1 MVSNP
6 EWLCSPDSLAEPLG
20 NMSRSSLL
28 NLNSLGKICGSGNSS
43 DMVILDRVKRK
54 NSVRRMSIIEDG
66 QLAEV
71 LYLIPKQ
78 CVMEQLPFIN
88 PADYILCEKLAG
100 IPAEVS
106 VLHTPDS
113 CQPCPPAG
121 KQPIQCFRC
130 GVMCKGEALR
140 VQSSYFH
147 IKCFTC
153 KVCGCDLAQS
163 GFFLRNGDCLCPVDF
178 QRLHGTPCTN
188 CGEFVEG
195 EVVTVLGK
203 SYHLACFV
211 CTMCK
216 QPFPA
221 GDYVTFRGKECL
233 CQRCTEPVSP
243 SNQIRHPSYCSGCGR
258 DIKNGQALLALGA
271 QWHLGCFKCKACS
284 RVLSGEYIN
293 KDGFPYCERD
303 YQTLFGVKCEACQ
316 RFITGKVLEAGERH
330 YHPGCARCGR
340 CGKIFAE
347 GEEMYVQGSTIWH
360 PNCKDN
366 NRTEESCR
374 VSRPKAPCLDFFFPP
389 HELKPNR
396 SSSESSCSRPGSCTP
411 SSPGRTICAKVDN
424 EIIDY
429 RDLAAIPRVK
439 AIYDIEHPDMISYK
453 SVNSSALDDGGNT
466 QTRRRLTESPG
477 NASETTEESFETR
490 PCVPK
495 SSGDGPFGGQTMWC
509 RHSYSPA
516 LSRSP
521 QHFHRPGSPSLLP
534 GSKNASRPASPLN
547 PPFLSKTRADE
558 GFDLYRRPPV
568 YKQQGPGSSSSQTA
582 SSPEYSHN
590 FLSLPHTASYLHT
603 CSDRFNFKVRESN
616 SFPCRL
622 EVLVVLLSPPAPSH
636 FGQNEGFHENIDRR
650 LRSRADLPHH
660 GNGSRCTERGAEE
673 VDSLRFPFSPSLRCS
688 RYGRWRLTGPL
699 QRAGGPERHL

>member
-1 MVSNP
+1 MN
-6 EWLCSPDSLAEPLG
+6 
-20 NMSRSSLL
+20 RSSLL
-28 NLNSLGKICGSGNSS
+28 NLNSLGKLCGSGNSS

-78 CVMEQLPFIN
+78 CMMEQLPFIN
-88 PADYILCEKLAG
+88 PDDYIVCEKLAG

-106 VLHTPDS
+106 VLHALDG
-113 CQPCPPAG
+113 CQPGPLAG

-130 GVMCKGEALR
+130 GALCKGEALR

-147 IKCFTC
+147 LKCFTC
-153 KVCGCDLAQS
+153 KVCGCDLALS
-163 GFFLRNGDCLCPVDF
+163 GFFMRNGDCLCPVDF

-203 SYHLACFV
+203 SYHPACFV

-221 GDYVTFRGKECL
+221 GDFVTFRGKQCL
-233 CQRCTEPVSP
+233 CQRCNEPTSP
-243 SNQIRHPSYCSGCGR
+243 NHISHPNNCSGCGR

-271 QWHLGCFKCKACS
+271 QWHLGCFKCKSC
-284 RVLSGEYIN
+284 RRILSGEYIN

-303 YQTLFGVKCEACQ
+303 YQTQFGVKCEACQ

-330 YHPGCARCGR
+330 YHPGCAKCSR
-340 CGKIFAE
+340 CGKMFTE

-360 PNCKDN
+360 PNCKDSS
-366 NRTEESCR
+366 RAEESCR
-374 VSRPKAPCLDFFFPP
+374 ISRPKTPCLDFFFPP
-389 HELKPNR
+389 RELKPNR

-453 SVNSSALDDGGNT
+453 SVNSCTLGDGGDAAT
-466 QTRRRLTESPG
+466 GRSLTESPG
-477 NASETTEESFETR
+477 NVSETTEKSFATR

-495 SSGDGPFGGQTMWC
+495 SSSDGPFGGQTMWC

-521 QHFHRPGSPSLLP
+521 QHFHRPDPDSSSTQTVSLP
-534 GSKNASRPASPLN
+534 G
-547 PPFLSKTRADE
+547 F
-558 GFDLYRRPPV
+558 
-568 YKQQGPGSSSSQTA
+568 
-582 SSPEYSHN
+582 SHN
-590 FLSLPHTASYLHT
+590 FLSLPRFLPGYRLTS
-603 CSDRFNFKVRESN
+603 SDRFSFKLTTDDQLPLTRVDRGVSMPN
-616 SFPCRL
+616 LL
-622 EVLVVLLSPPAPSH
+622 EPKVYPYELLKVS
-636 FGQNEGFHENIDRR
+636 NEGRVKLPKDVDRTR
-650 LRSRADLPHH
+650 L
-660 GNGSRCTERGAEE
+660 
-673 VDSLRFPFSPSLRCS
+673 
-688 RYGRWRLTGPL
+688 
-699 QRAGGPERHL
+699 ERHLSPDSFFEIFGMKIQEFDKLPLWKRNDMKKAANLF

>member
-1 MVSNP
+1 MN
-6 EWLCSPDSLAEPLG
+6 
-20 NMSRSSLL
+20 RSSLL
-28 NLNSLGKICGSGNSS
+28 NLNSLGKLCGSGNSS

-78 CVMEQLPFIN
+78 CMMEQLPFIN
-88 PADYILCEKLAG
+88 PDDYIVCEKLAG

-106 VLHTPDS
+106 VLHALDG
-113 CQPCPPAG
+113 CQPGLPAG
-121 KQPIQCFRC
+121 KQQIQCFRC
-130 GVMCKGEALR
+130 GALCKGEALR

-147 IKCFTC
+147 LKCFTC
-153 KVCGCDLAQS
+153 KVCGCDLALS
-163 GFFLRNGDCLCPVDF
+163 GFFMRNGDCLCPVDF

-203 SYHLACFV
+203 SYHPACFV

-221 GDYVTFRGKECL
+221 GDFVTFRGKECL
-233 CQRCTEPVSP
+233 CQRCTEPASP
-243 SNQIRHPSYCSGCGR
+243 SNHIRHPNNCSGCGR

-271 QWHLGCFKCKACS
+271 QWHLGCFKCKTC
-284 RVLSGEYIN
+284 RRILSGEYIN

-303 YQTLFGVKCEACQ
+303 YQAQFGVKCEACQ
-316 RFITGKVLEAGERH
+316 RFITGKLLEAGERH
-330 YHPGCARCGR
+330 YHPGCAKCSR
-340 CGKIFAE
+340 CGKMFTE

-360 PNCKDN
+360 PNCKDSS
-366 NRTEESCR
+366 RAESCR
-374 VSRPKAPCLDFFFPP
+374 VSRPKTPCLDFFFPP
-389 HELKPNR
+389 RELKPNR

-453 SVNSSALDDGGNT
+453 PVNSCALDAGGDAAT
-466 QTRRRLTESPG
+466 GRSLTESPG
-477 NASETTEESFETR
+477 NVSETTEENFETR

-495 SSGDGPFGGQTMWC
+495 SSSDGPFGGQTMWC

-521 QHFHRPGSPSLLP
+521 QHFHRPDPDSCS
-534 GSKNASRPASPLN
+534 
-547 PPFLSKTRADE
+547 T
-558 GFDLYRRPPV
+558 
-568 YKQQGPGSSSSQTA
+568 QTA
-582 SSPEYSHN
+582 SLPGFSHN
-590 FLSLPHTASYLHT
+590 FLSLLTTDDQIPLTRV
-603 CSDRFNFKVRESN
+603 DRGVSMPNLLEPKVY
-616 SFPCRL
+616 PY
-622 EVLVVLLSPPAPSH
+622 EVLKVSNGGRVKLPKDV
-636 FGQNEGFHENIDRR
+636 DRTR
-650 LRSRADLPHH
+650 L
-660 GNGSRCTERGAEE
+660 
-673 VDSLRFPFSPSLRCS
+673 
-688 RYGRWRLTGPL
+688 
-699 QRAGGPERHL
+699 ERHLSPDSFFEIFGMKIQEFDKLPLWKRNDMKKAANLF

>member
-1 MVSNP
+1 
-6 EWLCSPDSLAEPLG
+6 
-20 NMSRSSLL
+20 MSRSNLL

-78 CVMEQLPFIN
+78 CMMEQLPFIN

-106 VLHTPDS
+106 VLHAPDS
-113 CQPCPPAG
+113 CQPCPPPG

-130 GVMCKGEALR
+130 GGLCKGEALR

-147 IKCFTC
+147 LKCFTC

-163 GFFLRNGDCLCPVDF
+163 GFFMRNCDCLCPVDF

-203 SYHLACFV
+203 SYHPACFV

-221 GDYVTFRGKECL
+221 GDCVTFRGKNCI
-233 CQRCTEPVSP
+233 CQRCTGPVSP
-243 SNQIRHPSYCSGCGR
+243 SNQIHHPSNCSGCGR
-258 DIKNGQALLALGA
+258 DIKNGQALLALGG
-271 QWHLGCFKCKACS
+271 QWHLGCFKCKACRRILS
-284 RVLSGEYIN
+284 REYIN

-303 YQTLFGVKCEACQ
+303 YQNQFGVKCEVCQ

-330 YHPGCARCGR
+330 FHPGCARCSR
-340 CGKIFAE
+340 CGKMFTE
-347 GEEMYVQGSTIWH
+347 GEEMYVRGSTIWH

-366 NRTEESCR
+366 RRTEESCR
-374 VSRPKAPCLDFFFPP
+374 VDRPKTPCLDFFYPP

-411 SSPGRTICAKVDN
+411 SSPGRTICAKVDD

-439 AIYDIEHPDMISYK
+439 AIYDIEHPDMMSYG
-453 SVNSSALDDGGNT
+453 SVNINPSALDQRGIT
-466 QTRRRLTESPG
+466 QNRRSLTESPG
-477 NASETTEESFETR
+477 NVSETTEESFETR
-490 PCVPK
+490 PCMPK
-495 SSGDGPFGGQTMWC
+495 SSSHGSFGGQTMWY

-516 LSRSP
+516 LSGSP
-521 QHFHRPGSPSLLP
+521 QHFHRPDP
-534 GSKNASRPASPLN
+534 
-547 PPFLSKTRADE
+547 D
-558 GFDLYRRPPV
+558 
-568 YKQQGPGSSSSQTA
+568 SSISQTA
-582 SSPEYSHN
+582 SLPGFSQN
-590 FLSLPHTASYLHT
+590 FLSLPQSADYCHTN
-603 CSDRFNFKVRESN
+603 SDRFNFKLTKDDQLPLTRTDRGVSMPNLLDPKIYPYELLKVTN
-616 SFPCRL
+616 SRRVKLPKDVDRTRL
-622 EVLVVLLSPPAPSH
+622 EVGQYFLVKPPASVCPMSLCCM
-636 FGQNEGFHENIDRR
+636 FTDLRR
-650 LRSRADLPHH
+650 RVNLHQCNLSICIVYHKI
-660 GNGSRCTERGAEE
+660 N
-673 VDSLRFPFSPSLRCS
+673 
-688 RYGRWRLTGPL
+688 
-699 QRAGGPERHL
+699 